1 MSDILRQVD
10 EELRQD
16 RLINLWRRYRVY
28 LIGGLILLIGS
39 VLGYQINKSVNQS
52 FYEEEVEK
60 YIGSSDLVDINQTIE
75 NLGEIENSNQLLIS
89 GIAQIKIAT
98 LLMENGKIQE
108 SKDKL
113 LEIINEDKTDDIITD
128 LAIYFYLMSNLND
141 MAMDEINIYIDSDK
155 LKNSPFKFLFKE
167 TIAIKNLLSGKIQ
180 ISKEK
185 FDELINDAN
194 TPRDIVIRATKFLDT
209 IK

>member
-1 MSDILRQVD
+1 METLPCLFNWWTNFIIS
-10 EELRQD
+10 
-16 RLINLWRRYRVY
+16 
-28 LIGGLILLIGS
+28 S

-60 YIGSSDLVDINQTIE
+60 YIGSSYLVDFNQKIK

-113 LEIINEDKTDDIITD
+113 LKIIYEDKTDDIITD

-141 MAMDEINIYIDSDK
+141 MAMDEINIYIDNDK
-155 LKNSPFKFLFKE
+155 LENSSFKFLFKE
-167 TIAIKNLLSGKIQ
+167 IIAIKNLLSGEIQ

-209 IK
+209 IR

>member
-60 YIGSSDLVDINQTIE
+60 YIGTSDLVDFNQMIE
-75 NLGEIENSNQLLIS
+75 NLAEIKNSNQLLIS

-108 SKDKL
+108 GKDKL
-113 LEIINEDKTDDIITD
+113 LEIINKDKTDDIITD

-141 MAMDEINIYIDSDK
+141 MAMDEINIYIDNDK
-155 LKNSPFKFLFKE
+155 LENSSFKFLFKE

-185 FDELINDAN
+185 FGELINDAN

-209 IK
+209 IQ